1 MPAWHTSRALTQIY
15 SHSVLLHLIL
25 RLESKVL
32 KRINIAIDGH
42 SSCGKGT
49 LAKQLAAELG
59 YKFIDSG
66 AMYRAVTLHMLR
78 AGINPQD
85 DNAVAA
91 ELSEIRVDFVVNQ
104 QTGRSDVWL
113 NGENVEKEIRSMTV
127 AESVSQIAKI
137 SEVRRFLVAL
147 QQKMG
152 ADKGVVMDGRDIG
165 TVVFPDAEL
174 KIFMTASPEVRAHRR
189 FNELKENGTKTTYDE
204 VLANLKHR
212 DRIDSSRSDSP
223 LTMTADY
230 KLLDNSSLS
239 RDDQFRLAMKW
250 AEAILGPGI

>member
-1 MPAWHTSRALTQIY
+1 MPICLRL
-15 SHSVLLHLIL
+15 VRLHPIL
-25 RLESKVL
+25 RSESRIL

-78 AGINPQD
+78 AGIPTHNVT
-85 DNAVAA
+85 AVATA
-91 ELSEIRVDFVVNQ
+91 LPEISLDFMINQ
-104 QTGRSDVWL
+104 ETGRSDVWL

-127 AESVSQIAKI
+127 AESVSQVAKI

-174 KIFMTASPEVRAHRR
+174 KIFMTATPEVRAHRR
-189 FNELKENGTKTTYDE
+189 FNELLENGTKTTYDE
-204 VLANLKHR
+204 VLANLKQR
-212 DRIDSSRSDSP
+212 DQIDSSRSDSP
-223 LTMTADY
+223 LTMTEDY
-230 KLLDNSSLS
+230 KLLDNSNLN
-239 RDDQFRLAMKW
+239 REDQFRLAMSW
-250 AEAILGPGI
+250 VTAILGSVI